1 MLHIIIGTNS
11 DTRKEKR
18 TALFDGGSDVVFL
31 DDSVSSFGALVE
43 YAYPSLFSL
52 STPIVHGKYLLEK
65 KDDELKPE
73 TILTLVLSPTIF
85 ILEEMAMNAPIK
97 KQFEKQGAHLHEIK
111 EIKKASA
118 GANTIFSVTNAIT
131 AQNKKDRWMAYQASV
146 KDHAPEALIGILF
159 WKLRQLLDTPSKQT
173 EYYRTLYG
181 ALMDAQRRAWQR
193 GFPLSLAIE
202 KVLLEI

>member
-11 DTRKEKR
+11 DHRKEKR
-18 TALFDGGSDVVFL
+18 STLSDGGADVVFL
-31 DDSVSSFGALVE
+31 DDSISNFSALVE

-52 STPIVHGKYLLEK
+52 STPVVHGKYLLEK
-65 KDDELKPE
+65 NDGVNTE
-73 TILTLVLSPTIF
+73 TILTLVTSPTIF
-85 ILEEMAMNAPIK
+85 ILEEMAMTAPVK
-97 KQFEKQGAHLHEIK
+97 KQFEKHGAHLHEIK
-111 EIKKASA
+111 ESKKTVS
-118 GANTIFSVTNAIT
+118 GGSTIFSVTHAIT
-131 AQNKKDRWMAYQASV
+131 ALNKKDRWMAYQESV

-173 EYYRTLYG
+173 KQYQTLYS